1 LIDPASAVLAGI
13 TAAGVAQSTA
23 GWLAVRRFSRRCA
36 EAPAACLPVTVL
48 KPLHGDEPLLE
59 QALASYCL
67 QDYPAFQVVFGVQDA
82 ADPALRVLRRL
93 RARFPDVDMAVVVDP
108 TPHGANRKIANLIN
122 MLPQAKY
129 DVLVIADSDI
139 HAAPDYLD
147 SLVRSLAA
155 PGVGLVT
162 TLYAG
167 LPAGDSL
174 TGRLGAA
181 GINHAFLPGALL
193 ARAMGRQ
200 DCMGATMALTRDTLD
215 LIGGLH
221 ALSDH
226 LADDAV
232 LGRLVRAQGLGVALA
247 ATVPATTV
255 PETRMPALFQH
266 ELRWARTIQSLV
278 PVEFALSAVQYPLFW
293 SALLVGTSGGAAW
306 ACLVFMLA
314 WMVRGASAWGVERH
328 LGLAPGL
335 AIWCLPLRDLLSVG
349 VILASYRTDRV
360 AWRGQTMRATRLR
373 HLPGPTLSSSL
384 SSGLSSGAR
393 LSPSPSFSPGKG

>member
-1 LIDPASAVLAGI
+1 MIDPASAVLAGL
-13 TAAGVAQSTA
+13 TLAGAAQSAA
-23 GWLAVRRFSRRCA
+23 GWLAVRRFSRQPSV
-36 EAPAACLPVTVL
+36 APAIRPPVTVL

-59 QALASYCL
+59 EALASYCE
-67 QDYPAFQVVFGVQDA
+67 QDYPGFQLVFGVQDS

-93 RARFPDVDMAVVVDP
+93 RARFPSVDMAVVVDP
-108 TPHGANRKIANLIN
+108 TPHGANRKVANLIN
-122 MLPQAKY
+122 MLPEAKH
-129 DVLVIADSDI
+129 DVLVISDSDI

-155 PGVGLVT
+155 PGIGLVT

-167 LPAGDSL
+167 LPSGDSL
-174 TGRLGAA
+174 TGRLGSA

-200 DCMGATMALTRDTLD
+200 DCMGATMALRRETLD
-215 LIGGLH
+215 RIGGLP

-232 LGRLVRAQGLGVALA
+232 LGRLVRARGLGIALA
-247 ATVPATTV
+247 STVPATTV

-278 PVEFALSAVQYPLFW
+278 PVEFALSAVQFPLFW
-293 SALLVGTSGGAAW
+293 SALLVGLCGGDAWTWLVFASAW
-306 ACLVFMLA
+306 A
-314 WMVRGASAWGVERH
+314 VRGASASGVERQ

-335 AIWCLPLRDLLSVG
+335 PIWLLPLRDLFSVS
-349 VILASYRTDRV
+349 VILASYWTDQV
-360 AWRGQTMRATRLR
+360 AWRGQTLRATRPVLVPR
-373 HLPGPTLSSSL
+373 ASL
-384 SSGLSSGAR
+384 SRPGLHPS
-393 LSPSPSFSPGKG
+393 LSPTKG

>member
-1 LIDPASAVLAGI
+1 MIDPASAVLTGLTMAG
-13 TAAGVAQSTA
+13 AAQSAA
-23 GWLAVRRFSRRCA
+23 GWLAVRRFSRRPA
-36 EAPAACLPVTVL
+36 AAPAAQPPVTVL

-59 QALASYCL
+59 EALASYCE
-67 QDYPAFQVVFGVQDA
+67 QDYPEFQLVFGVQDA
-82 ADPALRVLRRL
+82 ADPALHVLRRL

-108 TPHGANRKIANLIN
+108 TPHGANRKVANLIN
-122 MLPQAKY
+122 MLPDAKHN
-129 DVLVIADSDI
+129 VLVISDSDI
-139 HAAPDYLD
+139 HAAPGYLD
-147 SLVRSLAA
+147 SLVHSLAT

-167 LPAGDSL
+167 LPSGDSL

-200 DCMGATMALTRDTLD
+200 DCMGATMALTRGTLER
-215 LIGGLH
+215 IGGLH

-232 LGRLVRAQGLGVALA
+232 LGRLVRARGLGIALA
-247 ATVPATTV
+247 STVPATTV

-278 PVEFALSAVQYPLFW
+278 PVGFALSAVQYPLFW
-293 SALLVGTSGGAAW
+293 SAALVGLSGGNAW
-306 ACLVFMLA
+306 AWLVFALA
-314 WMVRGASAWGVERH
+314 WTVRGASALGVERR

-335 AIWCLPLRDLLSVG
+335 SIWLLPLRDLFSVA
-349 VILASYRTDRV
+349 VILASYWTDRV
-360 AWRGQTMRATRLR
+360 AWRGQTLYATRPVLATR
-373 HLPGPTLSSSL
+373 QSL
-384 SSGLSSGAR
+384 SRPGIHPGLSH
-393 LSPSPSFSPGKG
+393 PSFSPTKG

>member
-1 LIDPASAVLAGI
+1 MIDPASAVLASL
-13 TAAGVAQSTA
+13 TLAGVAQSVA
-23 GWLAVRRFSRRCA
+23 GWLAVRRFSRQPIA
-36 EAPAACLPVTVL
+36 APAIRPPVTVL

-59 QALASYCL
+59 AALASYCK
-67 QDYPAFQVVFGVQDA
+67 QSYPEFQLVFGVQDA

-108 TPHGANRKIANLIN
+108 TPHGANRKVANLIN
-122 MLPQAKY
+122 MLPDAKH

-147 SLVRSLAA
+147 SLVRSLAV
-155 PGVGLVT
+155 PGMGLAT

-167 LPAGDSL
+167 LPSGDSL
-174 TGRLGAA
+174 TGRLGSA

-200 DCMGATMALTRDTLD
+200 DCMGATMALRRDTLD
-215 LIGGLH
+215 RVGGLP

-232 LGRLVRAQGLGVALA
+232 LGRLVRSRGLGIALA
-247 ATVPATTV
+247 STVPATTV
-255 PETRMPALFQH
+255 PESRMPDLFQH

-278 PVEFALSAVQYPLFW
+278 PVEFALSAVQFPLFW
-293 SALLVGTSGGAAW
+293 SALLVGLSGGDAWTWLVFAAAW
-306 ACLVFMLA
+306 A
-314 WMVRGASAWGVERH
+314 VRGASASGVERQ

-335 AIWCLPLRDLLSVG
+335 PIWLLPLRDLFSVS
-349 VILASYRTDRV
+349 VILASYWTNQV
-360 AWRGQTMRATRLR
+360 AWRGQTLRATRPILAPR
-373 HLPGPTLSSSL
+373 ASL
-384 SSGLSSGAR
+384 SRSGLHPS
-393 LSPSPSFSPGKG
+393 LSPTKG

>member
-1 LIDPASAVLAGI
+1 MIDPASAILAGVT
-13 TAAGVAQSTA
+13 TAGMAQSAA
-23 GWLAVRRFSRRCA
+23 GWLAVRRFSRRPGA
-36 EAPAACLPVTVL
+36 APLARPPVTVL

-59 QALASYCL
+59 QALATYCQ
-67 QDYPAFQVVFGVQDA
+67 QDYPMFQLVFGVQDA

-93 RARFPDVDMAVVVDP
+93 RSRFPDVDMTVVVDP
-108 TPHGANRKIANLIN
+108 MPHGANRKIANLIN
-122 MLPQAKY
+122 MLPDAKHE
-129 DVLVIADSDI
+129 VLVIADSDI

-147 SLVRSLAA
+147 SLVASLAA

-167 LPAGDSL
+167 LPSGESLAGRMGS
-174 TGRLGAA
+174 A

-200 DCMGATMALTRDTLD
+200 DCMGATMALTRDTLE
-215 LIGGLH
+215 LVGGLP
-221 ALSDH
+221 ALSNH

-232 LGRLVRAQGLGVALA
+232 LGRLVRAKGLGVALA
-247 ATVPATTV
+247 GTVPATTV
-255 PETRMPALFQH
+255 PETQLPQLFQH

-293 SALLVGTSGGAAW
+293 SALMVGTSGSAAW
-306 ACLVFMLA
+306 AWLA
-314 WMVRGASAWGVERH
+314 FAVAWIVRGTSAWGVERR

-335 AIWCLPLRDLLSVG
+335 PIWCLPLRDLFSVT

-360 AWRGQTMRATRLR
+360 AWRGHTLRATRPVLS
-373 HLPGPTLSSSL
+373 PGPGLSG
-384 SSGLSSGAR
+384 SGLS
-393 LSPSPSFSPGKG
+393 PTKG

>member
-1 LIDPASAVLAGI
+1 MIDPASAVLAGVT
-13 TAAGVAQSTA
+13 TAGMVQSAA
-23 GWLAVRRFSRRCA
+23 GWLAVHRFCRRPA
-36 EAPAACLPVTVL
+36 IAPAARPAVTVL

-59 QALASYCL
+59 QALATYCQ
-67 QDYPAFQVVFGVQDA
+67 QDYPAFQLVFGVQDA
-82 ADPALRVLRRL
+82 TDPALRVLRRL
-93 RARFPDVDMAVVVDP
+93 RARFPGVDIAVVVDP
-108 TPHGANRKIANLIN
+108 MPHGANRKVANLIN
-122 MLPQAKY
+122 MLLHAKH

-147 SLVRSLAA
+147 SLVGSLAA
-155 PGVGLVT
+155 PGTGLVT

-200 DCMGATMALTRDTLD
+200 DCMGATMALTRDTLE
-215 LIGGLH
+215 LIGGLP

-247 ATVPATTV
+247 TTVPATTV
-255 PETRMPALFQH
+255 PETQMPTLFQH

-293 SALLVGTSGGAAW
+293 SALMVGTSGGGAW
-306 ACLVFMLA
+306 AWLAFALA
-314 WMVRGASAWGVERH
+314 WGARGAAAWGVERE

-335 AIWCLPLRDLLSVG
+335 PIWCLPLRDLFSVM

-360 AWRGQTMRATRLR
+360 AWRGQTLRATRPILV
-373 HLPGPTLSSSL
+373 PGPSL
-384 SSGLSSGAR
+384 SSPGLS
-393 LSPSPSFSPGKG
+393 PTKG

>member
-1 LIDPASAVLAGI
+1 MIDPASAVLASL
-13 TAAGVAQSTA
+13 TLAGVVQSAA
-23 GWLAVRRFSRRCA
+23 GWLAVRRFSRQ
-36 EAPAACLPVTVL
+36 PAAAPVTRPPVTVL

-59 QALASYCL
+59 DALASYCE
-67 QDYPAFQVVFGVQDA
+67 QDYPAFQIVFGVQDA

-93 RARFPDVDMAVVVDP
+93 RARFPGVDMAVVVDP
-108 TPHGANRKIANLIN
+108 TPHGANRKVANLIN
-122 MLPQAKY
+122 MLPEAKH

-147 SLVRSLAA
+147 SLVRSLAV
-155 PGVGLVT
+155 PDVGLVT

-167 LPAGDSL
+167 LPSGDSL
-174 TGRLGAA
+174 TGRLGSS

-200 DCMGATMALTRDTLD
+200 DCMGATMALRRDTLD
-215 LIGGLH
+215 RIGGLP

-232 LGRLVRAQGLGVALA
+232 LGRLVRARGLDIALA
-247 ATVPATTV
+247 STVPATTV

-278 PVEFALSAVQYPLFW
+278 PVEFALSAVQFPLFW
-293 SALLVGTSGGAAW
+293 SALLVGLSGGDAWTWLVFASAW
-306 ACLVFMLA
+306 A
-314 WMVRGASAWGVERH
+314 VRGASASGVERQ

-335 AIWCLPLRDLLSVG
+335 PIWLLPLRDLFSVS
-349 VILASYRTDRV
+349 VILASYWTDQV
-360 AWRGQTMRATRLR
+360 AWRGQTLRATR
-373 HLPGPTLSSSL
+373 PGLVPHTSL
-384 SSGLSSGAR
+384 SRSGLHPS
-393 LSPSPSFSPGKG
+393 LSPTKG